1 MFLIYF
7 VFPKKVHLQDDFEIS
22 KTVKSYR
29 KDSFVFLNIFWI
41 YNISLYSKRHYL
53 YDILKKKV
61 WNHHLAME
69 SSSSNGITIYCLK
82 KKYRMLWRSFSKLG
96 NLCLIKNILTLPIPI
111 PGEEKINWNFYF
123 YTSLGYLQRFYA
135 GIKCL
140 HKTLWGTTKKSE
152 NKNLTFILIQLP
164 EMRGTGRVNDKVFG
178 ALY

>member
-82 KKYRMLWRSFSKLG
+82 KEYRMLFEDHFRNLVIYASLRTYWPFPSRSQARKKLTE
-96 NLCLIKNILTLPIPI
+96 IFIFIL
-111 PGEEKINWNFYF
+111 
-123 YTSLGYLQRFYA
+123 
-135 GIKCL
+135 
-140 HKTLWGTTKKSE
+140 LWGTSKGFMQE
-152 NKNLTFILIQLP
+152 LNAFIKLFEAPQRSLKI
-164 EMRGTGRVNDKVFG
+164 KI
-178 ALY
+178 